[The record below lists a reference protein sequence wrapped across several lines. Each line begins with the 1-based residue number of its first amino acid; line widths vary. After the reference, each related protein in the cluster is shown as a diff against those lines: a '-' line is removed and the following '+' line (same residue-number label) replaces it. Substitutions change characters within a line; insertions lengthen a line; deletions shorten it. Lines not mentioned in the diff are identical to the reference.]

1 MKTYT
6 KEQLEKMYGTGFAS
20 QLPQIETTPTKQ
32 SLASKIKEAFST
44 RVGKAQEA
52 QTKGIQGQQSL
63 GSATLQ
69 TIGQGAG
76 FVGDVIGETVMSAG
90 KAVLP
95 QRAEQAIA
103 SGVQSVFGSKPVQ
116 EVVSQYQTFKEKYP
130 EASADIEAIFNI
142 GSLIPIGAVGGATG
156 RATTRG
162 VANVVDTAGNVA
174 DTAMS
179 ATRGVGSKITDVITP
194 IESAT
199 ETAFNPTRLIPKEQ
213 LKNIPI
219 NKINAVQESKAIKLD
234 NYLKQAE
241 KAVADYSQKTP
252 LQVAGDK
259 ATDAL
264 TVINNKLAKQGQ
276 LKQEALG
283 VVGDKTVS
291 NVPKLRTS
299 LKDTLRERVGIN
311 IDTQTG
317 EIIPATGRV
326 SKISL
331 DPADNKMVKDVI
343 GLFDSLGTNPT
354 VRQVDDAID
363 AVQDI
368 LYKRKVSTAVP
379 VNSAVESAFKQ
390 FTGQLNKSVKKVAGE
405 QYRKANDKFAYMI
418 DARDKLNKA
427 LGTEG
432 VRGASLMKQLFSP
445 SGEAPRRLFEE
456 IKKLTGID
464 LVEEATFAKFVMENV
479 GDARQASLLEE
490 VIRGGSVTPRSFIG
504 TAIERTLGKLQDPVG
519 KAKRTI
525 QQGKK

>member
-1 MKTYT
+1 MS
-6 KEQLEKMYGTGFAS
+6 LS
-20 QLPQIETTPTKQ
+20 QEEFNKLKARLTMSSTPLTTEEVVSIKP
-32 SLASKIKEAFST
+32 SFASKIKDAFTS
-44 RVGKAQEA
+44 RAGKAEEA
-52 QTKGIQGQQSL
+52 QAKAVSGQQGL

-69 TIGQGAG
+69 TVGQGAG
-76 FVGDVIGETVMSAG
+76 FVGDIIGETVMSAG

-95 QRAEQAIA
+95 KQAEQAIA
-103 SGVQSVFGSKPVQ
+103 SGAKSIIGSKPVQ
-116 EVVSQYQTFKEKYP
+116 EVVAQYQTFKSKYP

-142 GSLIPIGAVGGATG
+142 GSLIPVGALGVSAGK
-156 RATTRG
+156 TTAKG
-162 VANVVDTAGNVA
+162 VANVVDTAV
-174 DTAMS
+174 DTTAKT
-179 ATRGVGSKITDVITP
+179 AKRVGSAITDVITP

-213 LKNIPI
+213 LKNIPLE
-219 NKINAVQESKAIKLD
+219 KINVVQEAKSTKLD

-259 ATDAL
+259 ASDAL
-264 TVINNKLAKQGQ
+264 SVINNKLAKQGQ
-276 LKQEALG
+276 LKQDALG
-283 VVGDKTVS
+283 KIGNKTVS
-291 NVPKLRTS
+291 NVPKLRQS

-311 IDTQTG
+311 LDTITG
-317 EIIPATGRV
+317 EIVPATGRA
-326 SKISL
+326 SKIAL
-331 DPADNKMVKDVI
+331 DSADNKMVKDVI
-343 GLFDSLGTNPT
+343 GLFDTLGTNPT

-368 LYKRKVSTAVP
+368 LYKRKTSTAVP

-427 LGTEG
+427 LGAEG

-445 SGEAPRRLFEE
+445 SGEAPRRLFKE
-456 IKKLTGID
+456 IKDLTGID

-490 VIRGGSVTPRSFIG
+490 VIRGGSVSPRSFIG
-504 TAIERTLGKLQDPVG
+504 TAVDRTIGKLQDPIG
-519 KAKRTI
+519 KAKRVI
-525 QQGKK
+525 EQGKK